1 MSEIKKISNYRWTIC
16 ALIFFATTV
25 NYLDRQVI
33 GILKPLLESD
43 LGIGEKAYA
52 HIIMAFQILY
62 AAGMLLSGRLIDKFG
77 SKIGYGVSVILW
89 SIAAMGHALAK
100 GVLGFGFWRGFL
112 GISEAG
118 NFPAGNKAVAEW
130 FPKKERALA
139 FGIFNSGTNIGAILA
154 PLLIPAMLVVWSW
167 QAAFI
172 ITGAIGFIWVI
183 LWFIF
188 YEIPERHKKVSAGE
202 LEYINSDVD
211 EQNETKEKVPW
222 LKLFKYRQTW
232 LFFIGK
238 GLTDPIW
245 WFYLFWIPGWLSTVR
260 GAGLSISS
268 FGLPLAFIYTMTTIG
283 SIGGGWLSG
292 FMINKGISP
301 FRARR
306 FTMLIFALLVV
317 PIIFAQSKGVST
329 WGAVCLIALAASAH
343 QAWSANLFTTVS
355 DAFPKKAVSSVT
367 GIGGL
372 AGALGGAFISYLAGG
387 ILQHFKDLGH
397 IETGYVIMFAIA
409 GSAYLLTWSIM
420 TLFAP
425 KNKKVT
431 LVQ

>member
-1 MSEIKKISNYRWTIC
+1 MTDTKKFSNYRWTVC

-33 GILKPLLESD
+33 GILKPLLDSD
-43 LGIGEKAYA
+43 LGIGEKDYA

-62 AAGMLLSGRLIDKFG
+62 AVGMFVAGRLIDKFG
-77 SKIGYGVSVILW
+77 TKIGYGVSVILW

-100 GVLGFGFWRGFL
+100 GVWGFGFWRGFL

-118 NFPAGNKAVAEW
+118 NFPAANKSIAEW
-130 FPKKERALA
+130 FPKKERAFA
-139 FGIFNSGTNIGAILA
+139 FGIMNSGTNVGAVVA
-154 PLLIPAMLVVWSW
+154 PLAIPAIIAAWSW

-183 LWFIF
+183 LWLIF
-188 YEIPERHKKVSAGE
+188 YEVPEKHKKVSADE
-202 LEYINSDVD
+202 LAYINSDVD
-211 EQNETKEKVPW
+211 EQNETKEKVSQ
-222 LKLFKYRQTW
+222 LKLLKYRQTW

-260 GAGLSISS
+260 GAGLSVSS

-283 SIGGGWLSG
+283 SIGGGWVSG
-292 FMINKGISP
+292 FMIKKGMSP
-301 FRARR
+301 FKARKV
-306 FTMLIFALLVV
+306 TMLVFAFLVV

-329 WGAVCLIALAASAH
+329 WGAVCLIALAASSH

-355 DAFPKKAVSSVT
+355 DAFPKKVVSSIT

-372 AGALGGAFISYLAGG
+372 AGAVGGAFISYIAGG
-387 ILQHFKDLGH
+387 ILQHFKNLGH
-397 IETGYVIMFAIA
+397 IETGYVVMFTIA
-409 GSAYLLTWSIM
+409 GSAYLLAWIIM
-420 TLFAP
+420 TVFAP
-425 KNKKVT
+425 KNKKVI
-431 LVQ
+431 LD

>member
-1 MSEIKKISNYRWTIC
+1 MSETQKFSNYRWTVC

-43 LGIGEKAYA
+43 LGIGEKQYS
-52 HIIMAFQILY
+52 HIIMAFQLLY
-62 AAGMLLSGRLIDKFG
+62 GFGMVIAGRLIDKFG
-77 SKIGYGVSVILW
+77 TKIGYGLSVILW

-118 NFPAGNKAVAEW
+118 NFPAAIKSVAEW

-139 FGIFNSGTNIGAILA
+139 TGIFNSGTNVGAIVA
-154 PLLIPAMLVVWSW
+154 PLAIPAIVVAWGW

-188 YEIPERHKKVSAGE
+188 YEIPEKHKKVSAGE
-202 LEYINSDVD
+202 LAYINSDVD
-211 EQNETKEKVPW
+211 EQSETKEKVSW
-222 LKLFKYRQTW
+222 MKLLKYRQTW

-260 GAGLSISS
+260 GAGLDVKS
-268 FGLPLAFIYTMTTIG
+268 FGLPLAFIYTMTTVG
-283 SIGGGWLSG
+283 SIGGGWVSG
-292 FMINKGISP
+292 YMIKKGMTP
-301 FRARR
+301 FKARKV
-306 FTMLIFALLVV
+306 TMLIFAVLVV
-317 PIIFAQSKGVST
+317 PIIFAQSPSVST
-329 WGAVCLIALAASAH
+329 WGAVCLIALAASSH
-343 QAWSANLFTTVS
+343 QAWSANIFTTVS

-367 GIGGL
+367 GIGGM
-372 AGALGGAFISYLAGG
+372 AGAVGGASWTY
-387 ILQHFKDLGH
+387 
-397 IETGYVIMFAIA
+397 
-409 GSAYLLTWSIM
+409 
-420 TLFAP
+420 
-425 KNKKVT
+425 
-431 LVQ
+431 

>member
-1 MSEIKKISNYRWTIC
+1 MSEIKKISNYRWTVC

-33 GILKPLLESD
+33 GILKPILDSD
-43 LGIGEKAYA
+43 LGIGEKEYA

-62 AAGMLLSGRLIDKFG
+62 AAGMILAGRLIDKFG
-77 SKIGYGVSVILW
+77 SKIGYGFTVILW

-100 GVLGFGFWRGFL
+100 GVWGFGFWRGFL

-139 FGIFNSGTNIGAILA
+139 FGIFNSGTNVGAILA
-154 PLLIPAMLVVWSW
+154 PLIIPALLIAWGW
-167 QAAFI
+167 QAAFVV
-172 ITGAIGFIWVI
+172 TGAIGFIWVI
-183 LWFIF
+183 LWFIL
-188 YEIPERHKKVSAGE
+188 YEVPEKHKKVSEGE
-202 LEYINSDVD
+202 LAYINSDID

-260 GAGLSISS
+260 GAGLSVSS

-283 SIGGGWLSG
+283 SIGGGWFSG
-292 FMINKGISP
+292 FMINKGMSP
-301 FRARR
+301 FKARR
-306 FTMLIFALLVV
+306 FTMLIYALLVV

-372 AGALGGAFISYLAGG
+372 AGALGGAFISYIAGA
-387 ILQHFKDLGH
+387 ILQHFKDIGN
-397 IETGYVIMFAIA
+397 IETGYVIMFAIS
-409 GSAYLLTWSIM
+409 GSTYLVAWTIM

-425 KNKKVT
+425 RNKKVI
-431 LVQ
+431 L

>member
-1 MSEIKKISNYRWTIC
+1 MTENKKFSNYRWTVC

-43 LGIGEKAYA
+43 LGIGEKDYS
-52 HIIMAFQILY
+52 HIIMTFQLLY
-62 AAGMLLSGRLIDKFG
+62 AVGMFIAGRLIDKFG
-77 SKIGYGVSVILW
+77 TKIGYGVSVILW

-100 GVLGFGFWRGFL
+100 GVWGFGIWRGFL

-118 NFPAGNKAVAEW
+118 NFPAANKAVAEW

-139 FGIFNSGTNIGAILA
+139 FGIFNSGTNVGAILA
-154 PLLIPAMLVVWSW
+154 PLAIPAMLVAWGW

-172 ITGAIGFIWVI
+172 ITGALGFIWVI

-188 YEIPERHKKVSAGE
+188 YEVPEKHKKVSAGE
-202 LEYINSDVD
+202 LDYIHSDAD
-211 EQNETKEKVPW
+211 EQTETTEKVPW

-260 GAGLSISS
+260 GAGLSVSS
-268 FGLPLAFIYTMTTIG
+268 FGLPLAFIYTMTTVG
-283 SIGGGWLSG
+283 SIGGGWVSG
-292 FMINKGISP
+292 YMIKKGMSP
-301 FRARR
+301 FKARKT
-306 FTMLIFALLVV
+306 TMLIFALLVV
-317 PIIFAQSKGVST
+317 PIVFAQSPSIGN
-329 WGAVCLIALAASAH
+329 WGAVCLIALAASSH

-355 DAFPKKAVSSVT
+355 DAFPKKAISSVT
-367 GIGGL
+367 GIGGM
-372 AGALGGAFISYLAGG
+372 AGALGGAFISYIAGG
-387 ILQHFKDLGH
+387 ILQHFKNLGH
-397 IETGYVIMFAIA
+397 IETGYVVMFTIA
-409 GSAYLLTWSIM
+409 GSAYLLAWIIM
-420 TLFAP
+420 QVFAP

-431 LVQ
+431 LD

>member
-1 MSEIKKISNYRWTIC
+1 MTEEKKFSNYRWTVC

-43 LGIGEKAYA
+43 LGIGEEQYA
-52 HIIMAFQILY
+52 HIIMAFQLLY
-62 AAGMLLSGRLIDKFG
+62 GIGMVIAGRLIDKFG
-77 SKIGYGVSVILW
+77 TKIGYGVSVVLW

-100 GVLGFGFWRGFL
+100 GALGFGFWRGFL

-118 NFPAGNKAVAEW
+118 NFPAAIKTVAEW

-139 FGIFNSGTNIGAILA
+139 TGIFNSGTNVGAIVA
-154 PLLIPAMLVVWSW
+154 PLAIPAMVVAWGW

-172 ITGAIGFIWVI
+172 VTGAIGFIWVI

-188 YEIPERHKKVSAGE
+188 YEVPEKHKKVSAGE
-202 LEYINSDVD
+202 LAYINSDVD
-211 EQNETKEKVPW
+211 EQAESKEKVSW
-222 LKLFKYRQTW
+222 MKLLKYRQTW

-260 GAGLSISS
+260 GAGLDVKS
-268 FGLPLAFIYTMTTIG
+268 FGLPLAFIYTMTTVG

-292 FMINKGISP
+292 FMIKKGMSP
-301 FRARR
+301 FKARKVS
-306 FTMLIFALLVV
+306 MLIFALLVV
-317 PIIFAQSKGVST
+317 PIVFAQSPSIGN

-343 QAWSANLFTTVS
+343 QAWSANIFTTVS

-367 GIGGL
+367 GIGGM
-372 AGALGGAFISYLAGG
+372 AGAVGGAFISYIAGG

-397 IETGYVIMFAIA
+397 IETGYVVMFAIA
-409 GSAYLLTWSIM
+409 GSAYLLAWIIM
-420 TLFAP
+420 AVFAP
-425 KNKKVT
+425 KNKKVE
-431 LVQ
+431 LE

>member
-1 MSEIKKISNYRWTIC
+1 MSETQKFSNYRWTVC

-43 LGIGEKAYA
+43 LGIGEKQYS
-52 HIIMAFQILY
+52 HIIMAFQLLY
-62 AAGMLLSGRLIDKFG
+62 GFGMVIAGRLIDKFG
-77 SKIGYGVSVILW
+77 TKIGYGLSVILW

-118 NFPAGNKAVAEW
+118 NFPAAIKSVAEW

-139 FGIFNSGTNIGAILA
+139 TGIFNSGTNVGAIVA
-154 PLLIPAMLVVWSW
+154 PLAIPAIVVAWGW

-188 YEIPERHKKVSAGE
+188 YEIPEKHKKVSAGE
-202 LEYINSDVD
+202 LAFINSDVD
-211 EQNETKEKVPW
+211 EQSETKEKVSW
-222 LKLFKYRQTW
+222 MKLLKYRQTW

-260 GAGLSISS
+260 GAGLDVKS
-268 FGLPLAFIYTMTTIG
+268 FGLPLAFIYTMTTVG
-283 SIGGGWLSG
+283 SIGGGWVSG
-292 FMINKGISP
+292 YMIKKGMTP
-301 FRARR
+301 FKARKV
-306 FTMLIFALLVV
+306 TMLIFAFLVV
-317 PIIFAQSKGVST
+317 PIIFAQSPSVST
-329 WGAVCLIALAASAH
+329 WGAVCLIALAASSH
-343 QAWSANLFTTVS
+343 QAWSANIFTTVS

-367 GIGGL
+367 GIGGM
-372 AGALGGAFISYLAGG
+372 AGAVGGAFISYIAGD
-387 ILQHFKDLGH
+387 IIQHFKDLGH
-397 IETGYVIMFAIA
+397 IETGYVVMFSIA
-409 GSAYLLTWSIM
+409 GSAYLLAWAIM
-420 TLFAP
+420 NIFAP
-425 KNKKVT
+425 KNKKVI
-431 LVQ
+431 LD